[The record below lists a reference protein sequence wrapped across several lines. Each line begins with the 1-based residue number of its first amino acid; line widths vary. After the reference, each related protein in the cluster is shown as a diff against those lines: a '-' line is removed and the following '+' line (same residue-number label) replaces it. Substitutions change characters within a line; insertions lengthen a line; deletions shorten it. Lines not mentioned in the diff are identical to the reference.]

1 MSTEQPPQ
9 PQTQTIELSEDDID
23 KIIPALIR
31 EAEVWQEYPDRDEMI
46 DEQLAEY
53 RDLIDRLRK
62 LDREWCLI
70 VSAATMIKHPIEL

>member
-1 MSTEQPPQ
+1 MEQPPQ
-9 PQTQTIELSEDDID
+9 TETQTQTIELSEDDID

-31 EAEVWQEYPDRDEMI
+31 EAEIWQEYPDRDEMI

-62 LDREWCLI
+62 LDREW
-70 VSAATMIKHPIEL
+70 

>member
-1 MSTEQPPQ
+1 MSTEQPPET
-9 PQTQTIELSEDDID
+9 QTQTIELSEDDID

-31 EAEVWQEYPDRDEMI
+31 EAEIWQEYPDRDEMI

-62 LDREWCLI
+62 LDPEW
-70 VSAATMIKHPIEL
+70 